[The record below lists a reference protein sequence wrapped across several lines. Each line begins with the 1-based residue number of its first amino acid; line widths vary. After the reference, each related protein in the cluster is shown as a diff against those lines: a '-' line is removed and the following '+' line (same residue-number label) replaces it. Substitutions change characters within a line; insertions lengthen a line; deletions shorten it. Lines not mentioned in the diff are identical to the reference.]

1 MHSSILFLNGF
12 YNRNCGIEIDSIECR
27 YVNEREIMYNSKV
40 EIRNLD
46 IQEQSMQK
54 IKRKCWQSEIVY

>member
-1 MHSSILFLNGF
+1 MDFSTIK
-12 YNRNCGIEIDSIECR
+12 RNSGIEIDSIECR
-27 YVNEREIMYNSKV
+27 YVNEQEIMHNSKV

-54 IKRKCWQSEIVY
+54 IKRKCWQ